1 MRHTLARLRG
11 QVGRL
16 RAVVARRRQRWE
28 LVGKLPKRAVGA
40 EVGTWKGDFASQL
53 LRRTRPARLYL
64 IDPWEYRD
72 DPAYARA
79 MFGDRSP
86 GGQQRMD
93 AIHDAVRERFR
104 RQIDAGTVIV
114 RRSRSVEA
122 ARDLEPLDWVYIDGD
137 HTYDAVLAD
146 LAAYYQLVKP
156 GGVVAGDD
164 YGMVGWWED
173 GVRRA
178 VDQFAAEHA
187 CELVIVG
194 NQFRISKSS

>member
-1 MRHTLARLRG
+1 MQPTVARIRGQIRRLRDG
-11 QVGRL
+11 IV
-16 RAVVARRRQRWE
+16 RRRQRRE
-28 LVGKLPKRAVGA
+28 LVGKLPRRAVGA
-40 EVGTWKGDFASQL
+40 EVGTWKGDFAAQL

-72 DPAYARA
+72 DPTYAHA
-79 MFGDRSP
+79 MFGDRTP

-104 RQIDAGTVIV
+104 RHIDAGTVIV
-114 RRSRSVEA
+114 RRSRSVDA
-122 ARDLEPLDWVYIDGD
+122 AQGLEPLDWVYIDGD
-137 HTYDAVLAD
+137 HTYAAVLAD
-146 LAAYYQLVKP
+146 LGAYYPLVKA

-178 VDQFAAEHA
+178 VDEFASEHG
-187 CELVIVG
+187 CELVVVG
-194 NQFRISKSS
+194 NQFRITKHG